1 MTADEER
8 ISLVVVQP
16 TPFCNIDCK
25 YCYLSDR
32 ANNSRMSLD
41 VLSSAICNLVASG
54 RLGEILRICWHAGE
68 PLVVPSG
75 YYRDAFELIR
85 SLTPRTIKIEHTIQ
99 TNGILIDD
107 EWCEL
112 FKRYRVGIG
121 ISLDGPADI
130 HDQFRR
136 DRRGRGTFD
145 RVLKGIKALQR
156 NEVSFYVLAVLTD
169 HSLDH
174 PARLFDFFRELGV
187 TEVCFNVEEIEGI
200 HAVPSYSRQNVVG
213 RAQRFFRAYYE
224 LLKLSSFPHWVR
236 EFDYAFSA
244 VLRAPLE
251 KPQNALVTPFRS
263 LNIDYRGNFSTFCP
277 ELLGVRTEKYGP
289 LLLGNLTR
297 DALDACV
304 SREPFISLNRD
315 IRSGVNLCA
324 ATCSYYALCGG
335 GAPSNKYFENGTFES
350 TETHHCR
357 IFIKALIDLA
367 IDVMEASFTTRDPL
381 SARQRTRRTLG

>member
-54 RLGEILRICWHAGE
+54 RLGDILRICWHAGE

-121 ISLDGPADI
+121 I
-130 HDQFRR
+130 
-136 DRRGRGTFD
+136 
-145 RVLKGIKALQR
+145 
-156 NEVSFYVLAVLTD
+156 
-169 HSLDH
+169 
-174 PARLFDFFRELGV
+174 
-187 TEVCFNVEEIEGI
+187 
-200 HAVPSYSRQNVVG
+200 
-213 RAQRFFRAYYE
+213 
-224 LLKLSSFPHWVR
+224 
-236 EFDYAFSA
+236 
-244 VLRAPLE
+244 
-251 KPQNALVTPFRS
+251 
-263 LNIDYRGNFSTFCP
+263 
-277 ELLGVRTEKYGP
+277 
-289 LLLGNLTR
+289 
-297 DALDACV
+297 
-304 SREPFISLNRD
+304 
-315 IRSGVNLCA
+315 
-324 ATCSYYALCGG
+324 
-335 GAPSNKYFENGTFES
+335 
-350 TETHHCR
+350 
-357 IFIKALIDLA
+357 
-367 IDVMEASFTTRDPL
+367 
-381 SARQRTRRTLG
+381 